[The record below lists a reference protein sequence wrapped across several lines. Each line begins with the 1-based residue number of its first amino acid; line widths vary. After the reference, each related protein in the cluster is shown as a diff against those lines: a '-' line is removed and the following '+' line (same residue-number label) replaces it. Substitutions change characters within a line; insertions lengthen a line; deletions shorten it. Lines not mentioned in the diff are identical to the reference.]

1 MTPELVVGNTFMCV
15 SVLQAGP
22 CFRILYNSPNG
33 EHGILRFDEYFKIKS
48 IFVRP
53 FLTLFGSS
61 LYSVILRFGPQ
72 EKRSEGLAVGGRE
85 VGKIP
90 QNVEAGG
97 GPFQASSLGQ
107 DWGGR
112 SEALLARLGRCCLE
126 KEEALIRVPSWRP
139 GSHTV
144 PRKNARY
151 SDTSRVPDSC
161 EWRRDGE
168 RFWTASWRFLRPESF

>member
-85 VGKIP
+85 VGKSP
-90 QNVEAGG
+90 RTSRLAGAPFRRPAGG
-97 GPFQASSLGQ
+97 RTGEEGQKPFSPALVGAASRRKRPSSGFPAGVLEATQSHERMLVILTPAGCRTHVSGGEMGKGFGQPLG
-107 DWGGR
+107 D
-112 SEALLARLGRCCLE
+112 
-126 KEEALIRVPSWRP
+126 
-139 GSHTV
+139 
-144 PRKNARY
+144 
-151 SDTSRVPDSC
+151 
-161 EWRRDGE
+161 
-168 RFWTASWRFLRPESF
+168 F

>member
-97 GPFQASSLGQ
+97 GPFQASSRGQKPFSPALVGAASRRKRPSSGFPAGVLEATQSHERMLVILTPAGCRTHVSGGEMGKGFGQPLG
-107 DWGGR
+107 D
-112 SEALLARLGRCCLE
+112 
-126 KEEALIRVPSWRP
+126 
-139 GSHTV
+139 
-144 PRKNARY
+144 
-151 SDTSRVPDSC
+151 
-161 EWRRDGE
+161 
-168 RFWTASWRFLRPESF
+168 F

>member
-97 GPFQASSLGQ
+97 GPLSGVQPGAG
-107 DWGGR
+107 
-112 SEALLARLGRCCLE
+112 LGR
-126 KEEALIRVPSWRP
+126 KVRSPSRPPWSVLPGEGRGPHP
-139 GSHTV
+139 GSQL
-144 PRKNARY
+144 
-151 SDTSRVPDSC
+151 
-161 EWRRDGE
+161 
-168 RFWTASWRFLRPESF
+168 ASWKPHNPTKECSLF